1 MLFFVRCWDIR
12 SGLQLNPYEYL
23 IFGQVSGLWYDACV
37 AVKIFRGALYGYV
50 RFAQL
55 MAEDLQALSQQEF
68 GGEFIASDELF
79 GLSEYFDA
87 QISKLSEPVERIQD
101 ALEALRK
108 EVSVQLERR
117 TRGDEVWD
125 IRLLDYMIG
134 FFEISGDVPDR
145 TEGGGNSKPYFMC
158 SQADVEAPGAKLRG
172 ATNVGKGAARI
183 FEVIWRGE
191 FMFYRKGDEMF
202 QRY

>member
-1 MLFFVRCWDIR
+1 ML
-12 SGLQLNPYEYL
+12 GTYEADFNSTLTSTLYL
-23 IFGQVSGLWYDACV
+23 GRYRGSEYDACV

-145 TEGGGNSKPYFMC
+145 TEGGKVTASRTSCVRKRTSRRLVRSF
-158 SQADVEAPGAKLRG
+158 EARRTSAKAQHGFL
-172 ATNVGKGAARI
+172 K
-183 FEVIWRGE
+183 
-191 FMFYRKGDEMF
+191 
-202 QRY
+202 